1 MASKDKE
8 HGAGHGSHDDKHA
21 MQDFEIQQ
29 RLSHIKNKILVMSG
43 KGGVGKSSVAAYLAV
58 SLAKKGFKV
67 GLMDVDLHGPSIPRL
82 LGLQGTIQP
91 SSKEGKAT
99 PVYFMPNLEVI
110 SIESLMGENKD
121 LATIWR
127 GPIKIGVIRQ
137 FIADIDW
144 ADLDYLVIDSPPG
157 TGDEPLTV
165 AQTIPDAKAL
175 IITTPQEISLADVRK
190 SINFC
195 RLVKMEII
203 GIVENM
209 SGLICPHCQK
219 EIELFGTRG
228 GELLARKE
236 NIPLV
241 GKLPLDPEVVQQG
254 DAGRA
259 AAVLEKDTP
268 YAQAFNAMVDEVVK
282 RAAQSRKTPFVM
294 HPPQMADQVQ
304 AGASP
309 RNIETRQEESTMDK
323 VVFAVP
329 VVEGKL
335 CAHFGH
341 CEQFALV
348 ETEKGQIKGKTMHT
362 PPPHEPGVL
371 PAWLH
376 EMGAHIIIA
385 GGMGSRAQ
393 GLFNDNG
400 IKVITGAPQDSPE
413 SLVNQYLKDSL
424 VTGANVCD
432 H

>member
-1 MASKDKE
+1 MASQNKE
-8 HGAGHGSHDDKHA
+8 HGAGHAAHDDKHA
-21 MQDFEIQQ
+21 VQDFEIQQ
-29 RLSHIKNKILVMSG
+29 KLSHIKNKILVMSG

-91 SSKEGKAT
+91 SSKEGKAS
-99 PVYFMPNLEVI
+99 PVFFMPNLEVI

-137 FIADIDW
+137 FIADIEW
-144 ADLDYLVIDSPPG
+144 ADLDFLVIDSPPG

-165 AQTIPDAKAL
+165 AQTIPDAEAL

-195 RLVKMEII
+195 RLVKMDIM

-209 SGLICPHCQK
+209 SGLVCPHCHK
-219 EIELFGTRG
+219 EVELFGARG

-241 GKLPLDPEVVQQG
+241 GKLPLDPEVVRQG

-259 AAVLEKDTP
+259 ASILEKDSP
-268 YAQAFNAMVDEVVK
+268 FAHAFNAMVDEVVK
-282 RAAQSRKTPFVM
+282 KAGKSRKTPFVM
-294 HPPQMADQVQ
+294 HPPHMADQAQ
-304 AGASP
+304 AGANRP
-309 RNIETRQEESTMDK
+309 NTETGQEESNMDK
-323 VVFAVP
+323 VIFAVP
-329 VVEGKL
+329 VAEGRL

-348 ETEKGQIKGKTMHT
+348 ETENGQIKGKTMHT

-371 PAWLH
+371 PRWLH
-376 EMGAHIIIA
+376 EMGAQIIIA

-393 GLFNDNG
+393 GLFTENG
-400 IKVITGAPQDSPE
+400 IRVITGAPQDSPE
-413 SLVNQYLKDSL
+413 ALVNQYLTDSL
-424 VTGANVCD
+424 LTGANVCD